1 MRVDE
6 TDEMKKELANKE
18 RHDIKILTRFVALYC
33 RSHHEMRTPFE
44 FKTPV
49 FEDLFETPPELCPNC
64 AKLLKYGLTMRL
76 RCPHKPKPMC
86 KKCPD
91 PCYRLEYREKIR
103 EVMKFSGMYLLKRG
117 RIDLMYHYFR

>member
-1 MRVDE
+1 MN
-6 TDEMKKELANKE
+6 KELASRE
-18 RHDIKILTRFVALYC
+18 RRDIRILARFVALYC
-33 RSHHEMRTPFE
+33 RSHHRDDRSPFE
-44 FKTPV
+44 FKAPG
-49 FEDLFETPPELCPNC
+49 FEGLLEKPLQLCPNC

-76 RCPHKPKPMC
+76 RCPHTPKPMC

-91 PCYRLEYREKIR
+91 PCYRPEYRERIK